1 MSITSET
8 PRCNCCDD
16 VMEEIL
22 SMRISFEKLFYRL
35 RKEIVGL
42 RREVIDV
49 LVGNSETKDSL
60 PSDETLKVLQSN
72 KAQCSEKSTYTVDIS
87 ISDTETESLQ
97 SKKLKKCTDSKA
109 KTKKNEVERVEP
121 GLMVTTARPVL
132 DFFNIQARVMPTQPF
147 RDAQQFED
155 WNILL
160 RNDEDQRDQLV
171 RIYNTILLLV

>member
-1 MSITSET
+1 
-8 PRCNCCDD
+8 
-16 VMEEIL
+16 
-22 SMRISFEKLFYRL
+22 MRLSFEKLFYRL

-49 LVGNSETKDSL
+49 LVGNTETRDSL
-60 PSDETLKVLQSN
+60 HSGESLNVLELD
-72 KAQCSEKSTYTVDIS
+72 KAKCSEKSTHTVDIS
-87 ISDTETESLQ
+87 IGETEFESLQ
-97 SKKLKKCTDSKA
+97 SKKVKKCNDSKA
-109 KTKKNEVERVEP
+109 QPNKSELERVES
-121 GLMVTTARPVL
+121 GLIVAAARPVL

-171 RIYNTILLLV
+171 RIPSTIFLLS